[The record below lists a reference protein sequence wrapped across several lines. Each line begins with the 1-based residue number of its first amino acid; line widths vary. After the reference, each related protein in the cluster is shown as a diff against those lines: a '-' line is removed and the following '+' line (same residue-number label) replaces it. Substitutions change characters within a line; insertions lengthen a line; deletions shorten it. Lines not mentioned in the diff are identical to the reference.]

1 MTTAV
6 MNWMKKSINILVLA
20 LALLGSAACQSNRK
34 CNSPVG
40 TELSPMQA
48 QIDSLS
54 ARIVELEGQN
64 AAQEE
69 RIKDLEDD
77 LEGVMAFL
85 NEQGY

>member
-1 MTTAV
+1 
-6 MNWMKKSINILVLA
+6 MKKSINILMLA
-20 LALLGSAACQSNRK
+20 FALLGSSACQSNRK
-34 CNSPVG
+34 CDSPVG
-40 TELSPMQA
+40 LEVSAMQA

>member
-1 MTTAV
+1 
-6 MNWMKKSINILVLA
+6 
-20 LALLGSAACQSNRK
+20 
-34 CNSPVG
+34 
-40 TELSPMQA
+40 MQA